1 MPQSGILCLPDP
13 TGRELHW
20 TERTPQAIGVF
31 VLMVGLVLALQR
43 HELTS
48 ANLGLVP
55 ICLILLPWV
64 LDMAGWPRRL
74 MREEPRFH
82 YPLLVV
88 WTTLVIGCVYWLS
101 VSYYVNIDFAPF
113 VVTVLI
119 GEMAATAG
127 AKFGAV
133 VLAAGIVILL
143 ILTFANHFA
152 LQGQVIWSF
161 GFAIGWLG
169 GTAYRNQLRISTE
182 LAEAQTQLATRAA
195 EEERRRLAREIHD
208 LIAHSLAVTM
218 LQISGARLALSA
230 GDTDEAIAALGDA
243 EAAGR
248 AAMAE
253 IHRTVG
259 LLGSDGDGA
268 SSPPTPCA
276 SDLPELIEGFRRAGL
291 DVRFSLSGEL
301 GGIPLAPGLAA
312 YRVVQESLSNAVK
325 HAPGARV
332 NLDLQIGSGEVTI
345 HIANPIVS
353 GSPQSPP
360 GGNGLRGMV
369 ERAELL
375 GGSVGTS
382 KWNGSWNVDAHIPWG
397 EKSA

>member
-13 TGRELHW
+13 TGHELHW

-31 VLMVGLVLALQR
+31 VLCVGFVLALQR

-55 ICLILLPWV
+55 ICLIVLPWV

-74 MREEPRFH
+74 MREEPRFQ
-82 YPLLVV
+82 YPLLVL

-113 VVTVLI
+113 VITMLI

-127 AKFGAV
+127 SKFGAA
-133 VLAAGIVILL
+133 VLAAGIVMLL
-143 ILTFANHFA
+143 ILTFVNHFA

-161 GFAIGWLG
+161 GFAIGWFG

-218 LQISGARLALSA
+218 LQIGGARLALSA

-259 LLGSDGDGA
+259 LLGSDGDDA

-276 SDLPELIEGFRRAGL
+276 SDVPGLIQGFRRAGL

-301 GGIPLAPGLAA
+301 GDIPLAPD
-312 YRVVQESLSNAVK
+312 RVVQESLSNAVK

-332 NLDLQIGSGEVTI
+332 DLDLQIGLGEVTI

-353 GSPQSPP
+353 SSPQSPP
-360 GGNGLRGMV
+360 GGNGLRGMA

-382 KWNGSWNVDAHIPWG
+382 KWNGSWNVDALIPWG
-397 EKSA
+397 ENSA